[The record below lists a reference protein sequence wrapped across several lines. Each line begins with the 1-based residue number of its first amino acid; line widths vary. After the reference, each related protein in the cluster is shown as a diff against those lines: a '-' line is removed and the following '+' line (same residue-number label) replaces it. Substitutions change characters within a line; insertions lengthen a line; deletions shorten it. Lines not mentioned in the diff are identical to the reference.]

1 MASAGVSSSDP
12 GRTDN
17 SLQRKFYPDDIC
29 TLKSDPSMVGIVD
42 RTFYDVETHEPLE
55 DSLIVSHVPVPE
67 RELMEFL
74 NSGVPPKGYVF
85 VAWSETTQGS
95 SLVREDDI
103 ELVDRSLEIGY
114 LVKRHPK
121 DTLSG
126 TVISTSSK
134 YTLQPVAYRAV
145 DPNTGERGPLRFT
158 TKPPNYSESP
168 DQPPGNDLDGP
179 PLLTD
184 VPAEELRDYDDFC
197 EGDYII
203 YRQKVGIIQQVDRD
217 AVLMLPNHTAVT
229 PLNPYALELPL
240 SLGSKPIVSLP
251 NSNSNES
258 FRSVSSG
265 SGRSDLSVPND
276 TLFPGQYVRTTQK
289 NLRRGSWISGSP
301 SMECPAE
308 GYIVATPPV
317 DVHVDWLC
325 SNIFSVGLPFFG
337 PTSEVIRASTLQGHA
352 TTYDSGKLPTGNSQ
366 QPQVKMRSA
375 FTVGDRVRFRDPAGA
390 AVKYRQF
397 DQIPEEQTFDHDL
410 NVFKIV
416 SVKSEAVVLWQDLS
430 VTTETSTSLHKFSGL
445 ENEVWPG
452 ELVTLKEEIQTV
464 PNPNRNAFEPLAY
477 TFNPARNASILRPK
491 KVGIVQTVNSRE
503 RIASVRWYKDPHI
516 ELLHE
521 GHVLSPSSVL
531 GELGDE
537 ITEVSMYELTTHP
550 GLVKS
555 RGEMVLLVPEKV
567 HQANIPSSPVHA
579 SPTAA
584 GPCLLSY
591 LFPVTF
597 TQTNVYL
604 DHIKNVLVQSDWFKR
619 SVGID
624 TTPLPPRHSVRREDF
639 SLNHPLDWI
648 GHIISLDVDGT
659 ITVRLGAL
667 QECRDVR
674 VPLEKILMVL
684 DDDVTAGGGGGP
696 MDDMDENYDEWDQV
710 DDGDDYH
717 FFDRV
722 ATVLSRTVEYEG
734 GAPLDTANDDDEMW
748 MTEEEDDE
756 PVGTEGA
763 PPLMEIEP
771 PGQSDSKDEDKHDAP
786 PESDSKDAPPVLRGD
801 RVTSSPP
808 NFAILDSSPP
818 ADHHFVNSPPTG
830 TATQRLRR
838 IRKEYQI
845 LESSL
850 PQGIFA
856 RTWESRMDLLRVVII
871 GPQGTP
877 YEYAPFVIDL
887 HFNSNFPNNP
897 PDTFFHS
904 WTNGMGRINPNMY
917 EDGKICLS
925 ILGTWPPK
933 NPDENWSP
941 AKSTVLQILVSIM
954 GLVLVKDPF
963 YNEAGFEAFASE
975 GDSRV
980 ESTQYTE
987 KAFVMTRTFI
997 KRALEKPVLD
1007 FEDILAWHYLPGP
1020 VAEGESARPEL
1031 LKKAISEARRMID
1044 HYNSTF
1050 EKGSSGEQ
1058 TSPASPF
1065 VARLSLGAVVMLRK
1079 HLSALE
1085 KILSAAEDS
1094 VRS

>member
-1 MASAGVSSSDP
+1 M
-12 GRTDN
+12 
-17 SLQRKFYPDDIC
+17 
-29 TLKSDPSMVGIVD
+29 
-42 RTFYDVETHEPLE
+42 
-55 DSLIVSHVPVPE
+55 
-67 RELMEFL
+67 
-74 NSGVPPKGYVF
+74 
-85 VAWSETTQGS
+85 
-95 SLVREDDI
+95 
-103 ELVDRSLEIGY
+103 EIGY

-126 TVISTSSK
+126 TVISASCK

-145 DPNTGERGPLRFT
+145 DPLTGECGPLKFT
-158 TKPPNYSESP
+158 TKLPNASESE
-168 DQPPGNDLDGP
+168 DQQPGNGHDGP

-203 YRQKVGIIQQVDRD
+203 YRQKLGIIQQVDRD
-217 AVLMLPNHTAVT
+217 AVLMLPNNTAVT
-229 PLNPYALELPL
+229 PLNPYALEQPL

-251 NSNSNES
+251 NGSNSNES
-258 FRSVSSG
+258 SRSVPSG
-265 SGRSDLSVPND
+265 SDRSDLSVPND
-276 TLFPGQYVRTTQK
+276 TLFPGQYVRTSLK
-289 NLRRGSWISGSP
+289 NLRKGSWISGNMSVDT
-301 SMECPAE
+301 PAE

-325 SNIFSVGLPFFG
+325 SNIFSVGLPLFG

-352 TTYDSGKLPTGNSQ
+352 TTYDSGKIPTGNSQ
-366 QPQVKMRSA
+366 QQQVKMRSS

-390 AVKYRQF
+390 AVKYPQF
-397 DQIPEEQTFDHDL
+397 DRIPKEQTFDYDL

-416 SVKSEAVVLWQDLS
+416 SAKSEVVVLWQDLS
-430 VTTETSTSLHKFSGL
+430 VTTESSTSLHKFSGL

-452 ELVTLKEEIQTV
+452 ELVTLKEEIQTI

-477 TFNPARNASILRPK
+477 TFHPGRNDSILRPK
-491 KVGIVQTVNSRE
+491 KVGVVQTVNSRE
-503 RIASVRWYKDPHI
+503 RIASVRWYKNPRI

-521 GHVLSPSSVL
+521 GHVLSPSSVF

-555 RGEMVLLVPEKV
+555 RGETVLLVPEKV
-567 HQANIPSSPVHA
+567 HQSNIPSSSTRP
-579 SPTAA
+579 SSTAA

-604 DHIKNVLVQSDWFKR
+604 DHIKSVLVQSDWFKR

-648 GHIISLDVDGT
+648 GHIVSLDVDGT

-684 DDDVTAGGGGGP
+684 DDDVAAGSGEGP
-696 MDDMDENYDEWDQV
+696 MDDMDDYYDEWDQV
-710 DDGDDYH
+710 DDDDDYH

-734 GAPLDTANDDDEMW
+734 GAPLDAANDDDDMW

-756 PVGTEGA
+756 EVGTTGA
-763 PPLMEIEP
+763 PAVSEIELP
-771 PGQSDSKDEDKHDAP
+771 EHSDSRDEKEGDHALLESAGKDGDKAQ
-786 PESDSKDAPPVLRGD
+786 KDAPPALRGD
-801 RVTSSPP
+801 RVNSSPP
-808 NFAILDSSPP
+808 SFAILESPP
-818 ADHHFVNSPPTG
+818 PSDHHFINSSPTG
-830 TATQRLRR
+830 GAAQRLPR

-941 AKSTVLQILVSIM
+941 TKSTVLQILVSIM

-963 YNEAGFEAFASE
+963 YSKLN
-975 GDSRV
+975 V
-980 ESTQYTE
+980 EC
-987 KAFVMTRTFI
+987 
-997 KRALEKPVLD
+997 
-1007 FEDILAWHYLPGP
+1007 W
-1020 VAEGESARPEL
+1020 
-1031 LKKAISEARRMID
+1031 
-1044 HYNSTF
+1044 
-1050 EKGSSGEQ
+1050 
-1058 TSPASPF
+1058 
-1065 VARLSLGAVVMLRK
+1065 
-1079 HLSALE
+1079 
-1085 KILSAAEDS
+1085 
-1094 VRS
+1094 